1 MADPKKLLE
10 RAKSAIR
17 ESKHLDFKREFD
29 PASGQAWCEVIKD
42 IVAMA
47 NSGGGII
54 VFGVANDG
62 SNTNFDSASLL
73 ACDTADIAN
82 RIARYIGNQLVD
94 LDVIEIERNGQARA
108 AFAVSDTGVPIVFTK
123 PGTYDIGGGQQKTAF
138 GQGTIY
144 FRHGSKSEPGNRED
158 LANWRDREISKVRKS
173 WLGGIRKVVQA
184 EATETVTVISA
195 PRLPKGGE
203 VVRANL
209 SSDPNAVRVVP
220 GNAEEIWPYRQK
232 DLIREVNKRLARRTQ
247 INTHDIFC
255 IKKMFDILNKRP
267 DFAYRAHHLS
277 PPQYSDAFADWIA
290 SEFQKDSSF
299 FEKARRECRRKTT
312 DHSSDKNT

>member
-1 MADPKKLLE
+1 MPDPKKLLE

-62 SNTNFDSASLL
+62 SNAEFNSTPLL

-82 RIARYIGNQLVD
+82 RIARYTGNQLVD
-94 LDVIEIERNGQARA
+94 IEVIEIERNGQARA
-108 AFAVSDTGVPIVFTK
+108 TFIVPDTDVPIVFTK

-144 FRHGSKSEPGNRED
+144 FRHGSKSEPGNRDD

-184 EATETVTVISA
+184 EANDTVTVISS
-195 PRLPKGGE
+195 PRTLSKGTP
-203 VVRANL
+203 VILAKAAT
-209 SSDPNAVRVVP
+209 DPSALTVVP

-232 DLIREVNKRLARRTQ
+232 DLINEVNKRLGQGVR

-255 IKKMFDILNKRP
+255 IKRVFDVLNKRP
-267 DFAYRAHHLS
+267 DFAYRPHHLAA
-277 PPQYSDAFADWIA
+277 PQYSEAFAAWIV
-290 SEFQKDSSF
+290 SEFQKDNEF
-299 FEKARRECRRKTT
+299 FERVRHECRSK
-312 DHSSDKNT
+312 S